1 MRPSR
6 ITSFFLSAILFS
18 VGCTGDDDNQGQ
30 QRSRPVPTVETVVAQ
45 FGTLPLEERLNGSV
59 RAFNQTDI
67 FAEINAPVMEVLVN
81 NGDDVRAGQPLVRLR
96 DTEARE
102 RLSQAQSSLEISE
115 AQLQQ
120 TMARLEA
127 QRAQLNRIQQ
137 LASRDLQSQ
146 SELEQLQSEV
156 MALEATRQLNE
167 AQVRQARSV
176 VNERENDLSVA
187 TVKAPISGIVGQRN
201 AEVGQQVNASTRLF
215 QIGDLNRMKVQVTL
229 TETMLSRIRT
239 GMRVQVTSPAF
250 GDSVITARV
259 SRISPFLNPVTHTAE
274 AEIEIENPDRMLR
287 PGMFVNVD
295 IFYGDSDQATL
306 VPNNAIYR
314 HPREGFEG
322 VFVAPSL
329 MQELNFAYEDGQEIP
344 QMVGPTGVEF
354 RRIEIV
360 ARGRMVTAVRG
371 IDPQTHVVTLGQNL
385 LADGSES
392 ARVRQVDWEHIL
404 NLQQMQS
411 RDLIR
416 IIHERSAS
424 RQNGVGSTGGSTQ
437 FQPANL

>member
-1 MRPSR
+1 ML
-6 ITSFFLSAILFS
+6 FL
-18 VGCTGDDDNQGQ
+18 VTGCSGEDSSETQ

-45 FGTLPLEERLNGSV
+45 LGTLPLEERLNGSV

-67 FAEINAPVMEVLVN
+67 FAEISGPVVEVMVN
-81 NGDDVRAGQPLVRLR
+81 NGDNVRAGQALVRLR

-102 RLSQAQSSLEISE
+102 RVSQAQSNLEIAQ
-115 AQLQQ
+115 AQLRQ

-127 QRAQLNRIQQ
+127 QRTQLDRVQQ
-137 LASRDLQSQ
+137 LASRDLQSRA
-146 SELEQLQSEV
+146 ELEQLQSEV

-167 AQVRQARSV
+167 AQVRQARSIL
-176 VNERENDLSVA
+176 NERQNDLEV
-187 TVKAPISGIVGQRN
+187 TTIRAPISGIVGQRN
-201 AEVGQQVNASTRLF
+201 AEIGQQVNSGTRLF
-215 QIGDLNRMKVQVTL
+215 QIGDLDRMRVQVTL

-239 GMRVQVTSPAF
+239 GMRTQVTSPAF

-259 SRISPFLNPVTHTAE
+259 TRISPFLNPVTHTAD
-274 AEIEIENPDRMLR
+274 AEIEIENPDRLLR

-295 IFYGDSDQATL
+295 IFYGDTEQATL

-322 VFVAPSL
+322 IFVAPSL
-329 MQELNFAYEDGQEIP
+329 MSELSFLYADGQEIP

-385 LADGSES
+385 LADGSPQ

-416 IIHERSAS
+416 IIQERSAS
-424 RQNGVGSTGGSTQ
+424 RQNGRSESSGGSGAPQ
-437 FQPANL
+437 IQPANFQ